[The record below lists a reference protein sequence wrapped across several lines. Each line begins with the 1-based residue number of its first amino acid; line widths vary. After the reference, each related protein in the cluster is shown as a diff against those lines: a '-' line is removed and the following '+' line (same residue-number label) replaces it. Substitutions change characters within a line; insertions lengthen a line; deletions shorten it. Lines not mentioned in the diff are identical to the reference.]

1 MSNAQPIPKRVLFG
15 YGFIAA
21 PVIYSYVLVLLMY
34 MKYAA
39 VSLGA
44 STAAVG
50 TVFLVAKL
58 WDAVSDP
65 MIGNASDRTQHR
77 LGRRRPWIIAAAPL
91 LALFSLMAWVPPE
104 SLEGT
109 ALIAWIAVAVIG
121 FYTAYTMFDI
131 PHMALGS
138 EISLDSVGRN
148 RIFGVRQVMRV
159 LGMLVAAT
167 VGVHLVEQG
176 RSSAALMAFAIAGIT
191 IGMIL
196 FGVSFLPKERPE
208 FMGRG
213 GENPVQ
219 ALKDVVRNPHARL
232 FLFVIFIDGIGTGGI
247 GAMTPF
253 VIDYVVGMKELTP
266 VLLGSNML
274 ATLAGVP
281 LWLWL
286 DRHFEKRR
294 LILFSMFGSMIGY
307 GLTLMVGEGDW
318 HIIAISSVLAGLS
331 SSCSNTL
338 GYTLKS
344 EIIDCDE
351 HATGDR
357 KEGAYFAGWSFVS
370 KLSAGIMIGV
380 VGWSLEWSGFDGAVQ
395 EQSDLAKR
403 TMIILMGGFPLVCY
417 FVGAIAFSRFSL
429 TEAEHAEVRE
439 ALDAAAES
447 SPSSTSAAP

>member
-1 MSNAQPIPKRVLFG
+1 MSQAQPLPNRVLFG
-15 YGFIAA
+15 YGFAAA

-65 MIGNASDRTQHR
+65 MIGNASDRTTHR
-77 LGRRRPWIIAAAPL
+77 LGRRRPWLIASAPL
-91 LALFSLMAWVPPE
+91 LALFSVMAWVPPAG
-104 SLEGT
+104 LEG
-109 ALIAWIAVAVIG
+109 AAQIAWIAVAVIG

-138 EISLDSVGRN
+138 EISLDAVGRN
-148 RIFGVRQVMRV
+148 RVFGVRQIMRV
-159 LGMLVAAT
+159 LGMLAAAVLGVYLVQQGRDTAAIMAFSVAA
-167 VGVHLVEQG
+167 
-176 RSSAALMAFAIAGIT
+176 IT
-191 IGMIL
+191 IAMIL

-213 GENPVQ
+213 GENPIT
-219 ALKDVVRNPHARL
+219 ALRDVAANPHARL
-232 FLFVIFIDGIGTGGI
+232 FLFVIFIDAIGTGGI

-253 VIDYVVGMKELTP
+253 VIDYVVGMEELTP
-266 VLLGSNML
+266 ALLGLNML

-281 LWLWL
+281 LWLRL
-286 DRHFEKRR
+286 DRYFEKRR
-294 LILFSMFGSMIGY
+294 LILYAMFGSMIGY
-307 GLTLMVGEGDW
+307 GLTLLVGAGDW

-351 HATGDR
+351 FDTGER
-357 KEGAYFAGWSFVS
+357 KEGAYFAGWSFFS
-370 KLSAGIMIGV
+370 KLGAGIMIGV
-380 VGWSLEWSGFDGAVQ
+380 VGWALEWSGFDGSVQ
-395 EQSDLAKR
+395 EQTELSKR

-417 FVGAIAFSRFSL
+417 FIGAIAFSRFSL
-429 TEAEHAEVRE
+429 TEAQHAQVRQE
-439 ALDAAAES
+439 LDARMDADS
-447 SPSSTSAAP
+447 

>member
-1 MSNAQPIPKRVLFG
+1 MSQAQPIPNRVLFG
-15 YGFIAA
+15 YGLAGA
-21 PVIYSYVLVLLMY
+21 PGIYTYVLILIMY

-65 MIGNASDRTQHR
+65 LIGNASDRTTHR
-77 LGRRRPWIIAAAPL
+77 LGRRRPWLLASAPL
-91 LALFSLMAWVPPE
+91 LALFSMMAWMPPE
-104 SLEGT
+104 SLEGS
-109 ALIAWIAVAVIG
+109 AQIAWIAVSVVG

-138 EISLDSVGRN
+138 EISLDAIGRN
-148 RIFGVRQVMRV
+148 RIFGVRQIMRV
-159 LGMLVAAT
+159 LGMLIAAT
-167 VGVHLVEQG
+167 GGVYLVEQG
-176 RSSAALMAFAIAGIT
+176 RSTAALMAVAIAVIT
-191 IGMIL
+191 IAMIF

-213 GENPVQ
+213 GENPIR
-219 ALKDVVRNPHARL
+219 ALRDVAGNPHARL
-232 FLFVIFIDGIGTGGI
+232 FLFVIFIDAIGTGGI

-253 VIDYVVGMKELTP
+253 VIHYVVGMKELTP
-266 VLLGSNML
+266 ILLGLNML

-281 LWLWL
+281 LWLRL
-286 DRHFEKRR
+286 DRYFEKRR
-294 LILFSMFGSMIGY
+294 LILYAMFGSMIGY
-307 GLTLMVGEGDW
+307 GLTLFVGEGDW
-318 HIIAISSVLAGLS
+318 HIIAISSVLAGLA

-351 HATGDR
+351 LDTGER

-370 KLSAGIMIGV
+370 KFGAGIMIGA
-380 VGWSLEWSGFDGAVQ
+380 VGWALEWSGFDGSVQ

-417 FVGAIAFSRFSL
+417 FIGAIVFSRFSL
-429 TEAEHAEVRE
+429 TEAQHAQVRQE
-439 ALDAAAES
+439 LDARMDADAD
-447 SPSSTSAAP
+447 

>member
-1 MSNAQPIPKRVLFG
+1 MSQDQPLPNRVLFG
-15 YGFIAA
+15 YGIAAA
-21 PVIYSYVLVLLMY
+21 PVMYSYVLVLLMY
-34 MKYAA
+34 LKFAA

-44 STAAVG
+44 STAAIG

-65 MIGNASDRTQHR
+65 MIGNASDRTTHR
-77 LGRRRPWIIAAAPL
+77 LGRRRPWLFASAPL
-91 LALFSLMAWVPPE
+91 LALFSLMAWAPPE
-104 SLEGT
+104 SLEGS
-109 ALIAWIAVAVIG
+109 AQILWIGVAVIG
-121 FYTAYTMFDI
+121 FYTAFTIFDI

-138 EISLDSVGRN
+138 EISLDAAGRN

-167 VGVHLVEQG
+167 LGVYLVEQG
-176 RSSAALMAFAIAGIT
+176 RSTAAMMAMAIAAIT
-191 IGMIL
+191 IAMIF
-196 FGVSFLPKERPE
+196 FGVSLLPKERPD

-213 GENPVQ
+213 GQNPVQ
-219 ALKDVVRNPHARL
+219 ALRDVVRNPHARL
-232 FLFVIFIDGIGTGGI
+232 FLFVIFIDAIGTGGI

-266 VLLGSNML
+266 FLLGLNML

-281 LWLWL
+281 LWLRL

-294 LILFSMFGSMIGY
+294 LILYAMFGSMTGY
-307 GLTLMVGEGDW
+307 GLTLLVGEGDW
-318 HIIAISSVLAGLS
+318 YIIAVSSVLAGLA

-370 KLSAGIMIGV
+370 KLASGIMIGI
-380 VGWSLEWSGFDGAVQ
+380 VGWALEWSGFDGAVQ
-395 EQSDLAKR
+395 EQTELAKR

-417 FVGAIAFSRFSL
+417 FIGAVAFSRFSL
-429 TEAEHAEVRE
+429 TEAEHARIRLE
-439 ALDAAAES
+439 LDAQGEMDAS
-447 SPSSTSAAP
+447 SA

>member
-1 MSNAQPIPKRVLFG
+1 VLFG
-15 YGFIAA
+15 YGFAAA
-21 PVIYSYVLVLLMY
+21 PVIYSYVLVLIMY

-65 MIGNASDRTQHR
+65 MIGNASDRTTHR
-77 LGRRRPWIIAAAPL
+77 LGRRRPWLIASAPL

-109 ALIAWIAVAVIG
+109 ALIAWIAVAVVG

-138 EISLDSVGRN
+138 EISLDATGRN
-148 RIFGVRQVMRV
+148 RIFGVRQIMRV
-159 LGMLVAAT
+159 LGMLAAAT
-167 VGVHLVEQG
+167 LGVHFVEQG
-176 RSSAALMAFAIAGIT
+176 RSAAAIMAFTIAAIT
-191 IGMIL
+191 ILMIL

-213 GENPVQ
+213 GENPIH
-219 ALKDVVRNPHARL
+219 ALRDVVRNPHARL
-232 FLFVIFIDGIGTGGI
+232 FLFVIFIDAIGTGGI

-266 VLLGSNML
+266 VLLGMNML

-281 LWLWL
+281 LWLRL
-286 DRHFEKRR
+286 DRYFEKRK
-294 LILFSMFGSMIGY
+294 LILYAMFGSMVGY
-307 GLTLMVGEGDW
+307 GLTLLVGEGDW
-318 HIIAISSVLAGLS
+318 HIIAISSVLAGLA

-351 HATGDR
+351 LDTGER
-357 KEGAYFAGWSFVS
+357 KEGAYFAGWSFVN
-370 KLSAGIMIGV
+370 KLAAGIMIGI
-380 VGWSLEWSGFDGAVQ
+380 VGWSLEWSGFDGSVQ

-403 TMIILMGGFPLVCY
+403 TMIILMGGFPLICY
-417 FVGAIAFSRFSL
+417 FLGAIAFSRFSL
-429 TEAEHAEVRE
+429 TEADHAEVRRM
-439 ALDAAAES
+439 LDARS
-447 SPSSTSAAP
+447 